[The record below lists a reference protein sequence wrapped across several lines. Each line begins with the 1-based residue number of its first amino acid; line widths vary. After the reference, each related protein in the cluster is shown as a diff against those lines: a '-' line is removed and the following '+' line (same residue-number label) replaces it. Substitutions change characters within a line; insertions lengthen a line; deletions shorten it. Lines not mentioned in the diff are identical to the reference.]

1 MCALQMQAE
10 YGPTLGSDAA
20 GLEAALEKFMV
31 KQILTSRPRQE
42 WLADVAAR
50 YRALAQFSKDDAR
63 IQYLRIIRSLPYG
76 NSIFFTVKVG
86 GCGGVQVGWLARVGG
101 RFGSPAAAWLCL
113 AHTLTRTPHPRPAR
127 PPLRSASRTRLACCR
142 RA

>member
-10 YGPTLGSDAA
+10 HGPTLGDDSASF
-20 GLEAALEKFMV
+20 EAALEKYMV

-42 WLADVAAR
+42 WLSDVAAR

-63 IQYLRIIRSLPYG
+63 TQYLRIIRSLPYG

-86 GCGGVQVGWLARVGG
+86 KAGQ
-101 RFGSPAAAWLCL
+101 PAADVGDGWRRCGSL
-113 AHTLTRTPHPRPAR
+113 AQQGA
-127 PPLRSASRTRLACCR
+127 
-142 RA
+142 